1 MNKTKKKRKKTFV
14 LSAAIA
20 SMLLPPLT
28 MNAQYDEHKYGLQ
41 PWFKSSLMRREGS
54 TVGGYN
60 LTNQQFGS
68 DANGGYNLFN
78 QTFGQENE
86 GSLGSGFAI
95 FMVAGAGY
103 AVMKSRKKT
112 KNEQVN
118 KERKLQ

>member
-54 TVGGYN
+54 TVGGDIN
-60 LTNQQFGS
+60 AQGFGEI
-68 DANGGYNLFN
+68 NGEITG
-78 QTFGQENE
+78 QTFGAP
-86 GSLGSGFAI
+86 LGSGLFVMLA
-95 FMVAGAGY
+95 AGAGY
-103 AVMKSRKKT
+103 ATMKSRKKQ
-112 KNEQVN
+112 NNQN
-118 KERKLQ
+118 KQNRKEK

>member
-54 TVGGYN
+54 TVGGDIN
-60 LTNQQFGS
+60 AQGFGETNGEIT
-68 DANGGYNLFN
+68 G
-78 QTFGQENE
+78 QTFGAP
-86 GSLGSGFAI
+86 LGSGLFVMLA
-95 FMVAGAGY
+95 VGAGY
-103 AVMKSRKKT
+103 ATMKSKKKQNKQNRKEK
-112 KNEQVN
+112 
-118 KERKLQ
+118 